1 MRDHKRENAYAFS
14 KVTPH
19 ENKTNVESFQR
30 RPSQRERT
38 AVSAQRNST
47 WMCAGSLSWPLL
59 SVQVSRSF
67 ILEKRHEWNAYEDAF
82 TYNNVDSTCI
92 NSCRREPQ

>member
-1 MRDHKRENAYAFS
+1 MEGRPRKHGRIPTQDTFRKGPFIYRSMNIKHVRDHKRENANAFS

-38 AVSAQRNST
+38 AVSAQRN
-47 WMCAGSLSWPLL
+47 
-59 SVQVSRSF
+59 
-67 ILEKRHEWNAYEDAF
+67 
-82 TYNNVDSTCI
+82 
-92 NSCRREPQ
+92 